1 MISTKFRQEQKSRK
15 KARAIEKLKSPKKQE
30 MKGPKDS
37 HRMRMY
43 RRNKRLYQ
51 KLLFKLAERRRK
63 IDELKKIIEENKQ
76 RKLAEEQAQE
86 NGSDVND
93 VFTGLLNR
101 PEEDVPSESEQVEES
116 GVGLMEYP
124 DEK

>member
-1 MISTKFRQEQKSRK
+1 MISTKFRQEQTAK
-15 KARAIEKLKSPKKQE
+15 KKKRAIEKLKNPKKQE

-51 KLLFKLAERRRK
+51 KMLFKLAERRRK

-101 PEEDVPSESEQVEES
+101 PEDVPSDSEQSGEEK
-116 GVGLMEYP
+116 E
-124 DEK
+124 